1 MRRSGTLLA
10 SVFAFSSLALSM
22 PAAHAETG
30 MGIRAGTMGFGLDFD
45 VGLTEKLNLR
55 LGYNH
60 FSYDDTIED
69 TDVNYD
75 SEIKI
80 SSFSA
85 LLDWHVAGG
94 FRLSAGAVG
103 SGPKIEVVGTPA
115 GNNTYEIGNGTY
127 TASQVGSLRGEVKI
141 GSSVAPYIGLGWGN
155 VVSEKH
161 RVTFLFDIGAIYGG
175 EPDVGL
181 TATCGTG
188 ISPTICNQLQADVQR
203 EIQELKD
210 DVSTVEW
217 YPVIQLGI
225 GIRF

>member
-1 MRRSGTLLA
+1 MRRFGSLVA
-10 SVFAFSSLALSM
+10 SVFAVSALTLST
-22 PAAHAETG
+22 PATPAEMG
-30 MGIRAGTMGFGLDFD
+30 MGVRGGTMGFGLDFD

-55 LGYNH
+55 LGYN
-60 FSYDDTIED
+60 FFDYDDTLED
-69 TDVNYD
+69 TDVSYD
-75 SEIKI
+75 STIKI

-103 SGPKIEVVGTPA
+103 SGPKLEVVGTPS

-127 TASQVGSLRGEVKI
+127 TAAQVGSLQGEVKI
-141 GSSVAPYIGLGWGN
+141 GNSVAPYIGLGWGN
-155 VVSEKH
+155 VISEKH
-161 RVTFLFDIGAIYGG
+161 RVTFLFDLGAVYGG
-175 EPDVGL
+175 EPDVSL
-181 TATCGTG
+181 TARCGTG
-188 ISPTICNQLQADVQR
+188 ISPTICNQLQTDVQR
-203 EIQELKD
+203 ETQELKD